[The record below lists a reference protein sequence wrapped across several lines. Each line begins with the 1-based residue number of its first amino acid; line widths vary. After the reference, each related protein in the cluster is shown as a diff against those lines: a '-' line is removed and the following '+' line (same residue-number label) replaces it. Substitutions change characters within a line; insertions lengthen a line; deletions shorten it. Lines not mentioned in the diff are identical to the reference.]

1 MNLEHKCSTAI
12 LLVKCLGSLFLIGEV
27 LTTTATSLLNKLV
40 LSEAGVP
47 VLMCRQISLL
57 HPSRRYTHRNYTLQ
71 WRRRS
76 SIRETNFSAEEPGES
91 GYQRGEGDGEEHRSP
106 QRECNRR
113 HPYPESP
120 FVEH

>member
-1 MNLEHKCSTAI
+1 MP
-12 LLVKCLGSLFLIGEV
+12 
-27 LTTTATSLLNKLV
+27 
-40 LSEAGVP
+40 GVP

-57 HPSRRYTHRNYTLQ
+57 HSSGRYAYRNPRPPVTPKEA
-71 WRRRS
+71 
-76 SIRETNFSAEEPGES
+76 SIRETNFSAEEPGQS
-91 GYQRGEGDGEEHRSP
+91 GDQRGEGDGEEHRSP